1 MEYDQELIN
10 ILYSCKK
17 AKQLYEVVDILKNEY
32 VLSKDELKLCNE
44 CIREMER
51 FNTTNLKKKV
61 TPDTV
66 LSEYSC
72 LDIDSK
78 IKEFV
83 DDRKLSEHIEMFG
96 IERGDP
102 YSTINMDLYLSG
114 WAKRTIPSI
123 NTDIFNEEIFGDDSR
138 EVSISTVSEKID
150 EFSLGLKD
158 GYITTIVGD
167 DGYFK
172 SLWAINIAYQAIK
185 EDKNVM
191 YLSVGVNKEYV
202 AKRLLTRHSCEERFP
217 RELSY
222 EGMHN
227 AANARYRS
235 NVVLDFQDMLSK
247 KIVVFDDGDLGIP
260 SIGSLKRLIM
270 QAYKHFLEETD
281 SGIDLIIIDDL
292 TYLSYY
298 NGKRITGD
306 RKTVINEYYRFLKDN
321 SNDLLSTGHT
331 CSILCT
337 HKDVDDGITAAKNN
351 GNYQLAMIPKPIVF
365 CSDNIL
371 TIYGSV
377 LNSQTKAKLKVIK
390 SVYGEVMDTAR
401 TVAIDY
407 PRWYM
412 SSDAKSISENKYLK
426 ELNDYK
432 IKSLESIVDKLTE
445 ERESR
450 EKLLD
455 QYRKHEHKDDGLG
468 SIDYI
473 PPSCEGI
480 VTEEEALKLRYELDK
495 NYDETPTDRSNGGSM
510 CS

>member
-17 AKQLYEVVDILKNEY
+17 AKQLYDVVSVLENEY
-32 VLSKDELKLCNE
+32 VLDKDEQKLCDE

-51 FNTTNLKKKV
+51 FGITNLKNKV
-61 TPDTV
+61 TSDTV
-66 LSEYSC
+66 ISEYSC

-78 IKEFV
+78 LKEFI
-83 DDRKLSEHIEMFG
+83 DERKLQEHTEIFG
-96 IERGDP
+96 VVRGDP
-102 YSTINMDLYLSG
+102 YATINIDAYLSG
-114 WAKRTIPSI
+114 YAKRTIPII
-123 NTDIFNEEIFGDDSR
+123 NTDIFSEEIFMDDSR
-138 EVSISTVSEKID
+138 EVYISAVSEKID
-150 EFSLGLKD
+150 EFSLGLKK

-202 AKRLLTRHSCEERFP
+202 AKRLLTRHSCEDRFP

-227 AANARYRS
+227 DANSIYRS
-235 NVVLDFQDMLSK
+235 NVVLDFQDMLSTR
-247 KIVVFDDGDLGIP
+247 IVVFDDGDLGIP
-260 SIGSLKRLIM
+260 SVESLRRLIM
-270 QAYKHFLEETD
+270 QTYKYFLEETD

>member
-17 AKQLYEVVDILKNEY
+17 AKQLYDVVSVLENEY
-32 VLSKDELKLCNE
+32 VLDKDEQKLCDE

-51 FNTTNLKKKV
+51 FGITNLKNKI
-61 TPDTV
+61 TSDTV
-66 LSEYSC
+66 ISEYSC

-78 IKEFV
+78 LKEFI
-83 DDRKLSEHIEMFG
+83 DDRKIKEHQATFCTAYE
-96 IERGDP
+96 DP
-102 YSTINMDLYLSG
+102 YSTINIDRYLSG
-114 WAKRTIPSI
+114 YARRTIPSI
-123 NTDIFNEEIFGDDSR
+123 NTDIFSEEIFMDDSR
-138 EVSISTVSEKID
+138 EIYISAVSKKID
-150 EFSLGLKD
+150 EFSLGLKK

-185 EDKNVM
+185 EDKNAM
-191 YLSVGVNKEYV
+191 YLSAGVNKEYV

-227 AANARYRS
+227 DANSIYRS
-235 NVVLDFQDMLSK
+235 NVVLDFQDMLSTR
-247 KIVVFDDGDLGIP
+247 IVVYDDGDLGIP
-260 SIGSLKRLIM
+260 SIESLRRLIM
-270 QAYKHFLEETD
+270 QAYKYFLEETD

-292 TYLSYY
+292 TYLFYY
-298 NGKRITGD
+298 NGKRIAGD
-306 RKTVINEYYRFLKDN
+306 RNTVINGYYRFFRDN

-337 HKDVDDGITAAKNN
+337 HKDVDDGITAEKNS
-351 GNYQLAMIPKPIVF
+351 GNYKLAMIPKPIVF
-365 CSDNIL
+365 CYDNIL

-390 SVYGEVMDTAR
+390 SVYGEVMDTPI

-412 SSDAKSISENKYLK
+412 SSDAKSISENKYLNEIK
-426 ELNDYK
+426 DFK
-432 IKSLESIVDKLTE
+432 IKSLESAVNKLTE
-445 ERESR
+445 ERESQ

-455 QYRKHEHKDDGLG
+455 EYRKHEHKDDGLE

-473 PPSCEGI
+473 PPSCKGI
-480 VTEEEALKLRYELDK
+480 VSDEEAMKLRYELDK
-495 NYDETPTDRSNGGSM
+495 NYDEVPIDRSNGGSM

>member
-1 MEYDQELIN
+1 MEYDQELLN

-17 AKQLYEVVDILKNEY
+17 AKQLYEVVDILKSEY
-32 VLSKDELKLCNE
+32 VLSQDELKLCDE

-61 TPDTV
+61 TSGTV
-66 LSEYSC
+66 LSEYSS
-72 LDIDSK
+72 LDLDSK
-78 IKEFV
+78 IKEFI
-83 DDRKLSEHIEMFG
+83 DDKILSEHTEIFG
-96 IERGDP
+96 VVRGDP
-102 YSTINMDLYLSG
+102 YTTINIDAYLSG
-114 WAKRTIPSI
+114 YAKRTIPSI

-138 EVSISTVSEKID
+138 EVSISTVSERID

-167 DGYFK
+167 EGYFK
-172 SLWAINIAYQAIK
+172 SLWAINIAYQTIK
-185 EDKNVM
+185 NDKNVM
-191 YLSVGVNKEYV
+191 YLSVGVKKEYV
-202 AKRLLTRHSCEERFP
+202 AKRLLTRHSCDERFP

-247 KIVVFDDGDLGIP
+247 RIVIFDGDDLGIP
-260 SIGSLKRLIM
+260 SIGALRRLIM
-270 QAYKHFLEETD
+270 QAYKYFLEETD

-298 NGKRITGD
+298 NNKRITGN
-306 RKTVINEYYRFLKDN
+306 RTTVINEYYRFLREN
-321 SNDLLSTGHT
+321 SNDLLRTGRT
-331 CSILCT
+331 CSVLCT
-337 HKDVDDGITAAKNN
+337 HKDIDDGVTSRKNN

-371 TIYGSV
+371 TIYGST
-377 LNSQTKAKLKVIK
+377 LECQTRARLKVIK
-390 SVYGEVMDTAR
+390 SVYGEVMDTPI
-401 TVAIDY
+401 TIAIDY
-407 PRWYM
+407 PKWYM
-412 SSDAKSISENKYLK
+412 SCDDKTISENKYLNEIK
-426 ELNDYK
+426 DFK
-432 IKSLESIVDKLTE
+432 IKSLESAVNKLTE
-445 ERESR
+445 ERESQ

-455 QYRKHEHKDDGLG
+455 EYRKHEHKDDGLE

-473 PPSCEGI
+473 STSTEGLI
-480 VTEEEALKLRYELDK
+480 SEEDATKLKYELDSK
-495 NYDETPTDRSNGGSM
+495 FGEVQVDSSNGGSM